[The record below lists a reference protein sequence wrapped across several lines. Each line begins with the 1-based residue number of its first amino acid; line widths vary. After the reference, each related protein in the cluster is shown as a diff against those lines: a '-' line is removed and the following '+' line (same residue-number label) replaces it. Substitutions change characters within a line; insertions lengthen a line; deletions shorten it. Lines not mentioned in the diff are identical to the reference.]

1 MSAVVG
7 LLNES
12 LTEALKSFYKLRK
25 AYLTLEGVMDA
36 ERKFLN
42 ERSSSSLNSVG
53 SRPSSKTGSIRS
65 AGGSTL
71 RNSKPPSVGASAAS
85 SSLNLQ
91 QQAQKEATAQPKKA
105 DDNDD
110 DDDDDFV
117 DATED
122 VTGTSTPQEY
132 AGHIKVPVAQGGSI
146 ELDNAQKKVDIEAS
160 SAPGLPA
167 GNNVPTTTVPEA
179 IESFEQLVLNEPS
192 DPEREISNF
201 TDHPIDEFIISGAN
215 FCFGVLLLLISMVP
229 PSFVSL
235 LKVVGFKGDK
245 ERGLRML
252 WQATKYHNIHGA
264 MAGVVLMGFYNGFVG
279 LCDILPSSG
288 EGSIPKA
295 RCIALLVEMR
305 KRYPKS
311 HLWLLEEGRMLA
323 GNKELEKAIQFV
335 EDMGESPFKQLE
347 ALSWFERSLTNMS
360 MHDYKAT
367 AAAFEKCVTL
377 NNWNHG
383 LYYFICGAS
392 YVELYR
398 RNKTSDAVL
407 AKEYAAKAQEYYD
420 KVMPNTGKKRFM
432 GRQLPFDV
440 FMTRKMQKWESRAK
454 EWGCDLI
461 DAIGVSPLEEMVYF
475 WNGYKRM
482 RDDHLQVSLE
492 SLAWSSSPANPH
504 WEKEDL
510 DEKAISA
517 VLRAAA
523 FRNMGRTAEAKEILQ
538 KEVIVHDNALFT
550 GNLKDSWTAPVA
562 RYEMAA
568 NLWREADADG
578 QPASHQ
584 DLLAQCKQWL
594 EAVSGWGGYD
604 LDARYVSPLCLAK
617 AGVSQSTNRC
627 VLQNR
632 TKGDCRQDN
641 AEAVRRH
648 RAVSDGHRLQD
659 ITCTGGLICDV
670 SEISGQ
676 AGGGGR
682 AEGVGVCGQRVHD
695 VAPRVAACAGQRE
708 TAG

>member
-1 MSAVVG
+1 MYRSAIYPPGTEYAVCQAEAQLMSAVVG

-25 AYLTLEGVMDA
+25 AYLTLESVMDA

-71 RNSKPPSVGASAAS
+71 RNSKPPSAGASATS

-91 QQAQKEATAQPKKA
+91 QQQQQKETAAKPKKIG
-105 DDNDD
+105 DNDDD

-122 VTGTSTPQEY
+122 LTGNSTPQEY
-132 AGHIKVPVAQGGSI
+132 MGHIKVPVAQGGSI
-146 ELDNAQKKVDIEAS
+146 ELDNAQKKVDIGAS
-160 SAPGLPA
+160 SAPGLPV
-167 GNNVPTTTVPEA
+167 GNNDPTTAVPEA
-179 IESFEQLVLNEPS
+179 IETFEQLVLNEPS

-295 RCIALLVEMR
+295 RCVALLVEMR

-311 HLWLLEEGRMLA
+311 HLWLLEEGRLLA
-323 GNKELEKAIQFV
+323 GNKELEKAVQFV

-360 MHDYKAT
+360 LHDYKAT
-367 AAAFEKCVTL
+367 AAAFGKCVTL

-383 LYYFICGAS
+383 LYYFICAAS

-398 RNKTSDAVL
+398 RNKTCDAAG
-407 AKEYAAKAQEYYD
+407 AKEYAAKAQEYFD
-420 KVMPNTGKKRFM
+420 KVLPNTGKKRFM

-440 FMTRKMQKWESRAK
+440 FMTRKMQKWEGRAK
-454 EWGCDLI
+454 EWGCDFV

-492 SLAWSSSPANPH
+492 SLAWSESPANPH

-510 DEKAISA
+510 DEKAINA
-517 VLRAAA
+517 VLRAAV

-538 KEVIVHDNALFT
+538 KEIIVHDNALFT
-550 GNLKDSWTAPVA
+550 GTLKDSWPAPVA

-578 QPASHQ
+578 QPAAHQ

-594 EAVSGWGGYD
+594 EAVSSWGGYD
-604 LDARYVSPLCLAK
+604 LDARYVFPF
-617 AGVSQSTNRC
+617 C
-627 VLQNR
+627 VAIADL
-632 TKGDCRQDN
+632 
-641 AEAVRRH
+641 
-648 RAVSDGHRLQD
+648 
-659 ITCTGGLICDV
+659 
-670 SEISGQ
+670 
-676 AGGGGR
+676 
-682 AEGVGVCGQRVHD
+682 
-695 VAPRVAACAGQRE
+695 
-708 TAG
+708 